1 MANQLV
7 AVVAEGRPAFV
18 DTLRR
23 AWDRGDAVF
32 PLDPRLPRPAAEAL
46 LDTLA
51 PAAILDAEG
60 NAHPRAGGR
69 PVEPGDALVVAT
81 SGTTGEPRG
90 VVLTSDAVRAAAL
103 TTSAALAV
111 DPGEDRWLACLPL
124 SHVGGLSV
132 VTRALATG
140 TPLRLLHH
148 PDPEAVQHEGRTGA
162 TLVSLVASLL
172 LRIDASLFRRVLVG
186 GSAPPPRRPANA
198 VITYGMTETGGGIV
212 YDGRPLAGVE
222 VRDVDGE
229 VQVRGPMLLR
239 SYRDGTDPK
248 GPGNWFATGD
258 AGSVASDGT
267 VAVVGRMAEVIVTG
281 GEKVWPVPLEA
292 VLARHPAVADVAVA
306 GRPDPEWGER
316 VVAVVVPADPASP
329 PTLPELRDWSKQCLP
344 AYAAPRELVV
354 AAGLP
359 RTALGKLRRREVL
372 AVS

>member
-18 DTLRR
+18 DILRR
-23 AWDRGDAVF
+23 TWDDGDAVF

-46 LDTLA
+46 LDALA
-51 PAAILDAEG
+51 PATVLDPEG
-60 NAHPRAGGR
+60 HAHRRARSR

-103 TTSAALAV
+103 ATSAALAV

-148 PDPEAVQHEGRTGA
+148 PDPEAVEDEGRAGA
-162 TLVSLVASLL
+162 TLVSLVATLL
-172 LRIDASLFRRVLVG
+172 LRVDASLFRRVLVG
-186 GSAPPPRRPANA
+186 GSAAPPERPANVVA
-198 VITYGMTETGGGIV
+198 TYGMTETGGGIV
-212 YDGRPLAGVE
+212 YDGNPLAGVDVKE
-222 VRDVDGE
+222 VDGE
-229 VQVRGPMLLR
+229 LHVRGPMLLR

-248 GPGNWFATGD
+248 GPGGWLATGD
-258 AGSVASDGT
+258 AGSVANDGT

-329 PTLPELRDWSKQCLP
+329 PTLPQLRDWSKQCLP

-354 AAGLP
+354 AATLP
-359 RTALGKLRRREVL
+359 RTALGKLRRPEVL
-372 AVS
+372 TIS

>member
-18 DTLRR
+18 DILRR
-23 AWDRGDAVF
+23 TWDDGDAVF

-46 LDTLA
+46 LDALA
-51 PAAILDAEG
+51 PAALMDAEG
-60 NAHPRAGGR
+60 NAHPRAHSR

-81 SGTTGEPRG
+81 SGTTGEARG

-103 TTSAALAV
+103 ATSAALAV

-140 TPLRLLHH
+140 TPLRLLAH
-148 PDPEAVQHEGRTGA
+148 PDPEAVEDEGRSGA
-162 TLVSLVASLL
+162 TLVSLVATLL
-172 LRIDASLFRRVLVG
+172 SRIDASLFRRVLVG
-186 GSAPPPRRPANA
+186 GSAPPAGRPANVVA
-198 VITYGMTETGGGIV
+198 TYGMTETGGGIV
-212 YDGRPLAGVE
+212 YDGRPLPGVE
-222 VRDVDGE
+222 VREVDGE

-239 SYRDGTDPK
+239 SYRDGTDPL

-267 VAVVGRMAEVIVTG
+267 VAVAGRMAEVIVTG

-329 PTLPELRDWSKQCLP
+329 PTLPQLRGWAKQCLP

-354 AAGLP
+354 AASLP
-359 RTALGKLRRREVL
+359 RTALGKLRRPEVL
-372 AVS
+372 TIP